1 MRPLNP
7 LWRLP
12 RLVAHRGG
20 GTAAPENTLA
30 GLRAAAEHGFRAVEF
45 DVMLSADGV
54 PVLIHDE
61 TLERTTSGTGLVC
74 ETSFDSLR
82 RLDAGSWRD
91 ARFAGEPIPGFDE
104 ALDACRALGLA
115 ANVEIKPAQG
125 HDSETG
131 REVARVALAR
141 GDSLDLVISSFSL
154 TALREAQ
161 KHAPDLPRGVLFR
174 DLPIDW
180 LGIVRR
186 ANAVS
191 VHCEWSALRGAALDA
206 ALAAG
211 VPVVVYTCNDADQ
224 ARRLLDAGV
233 AGVITDRLDLPAA
246 MAAAD
251 L

>member
-1 MRPLNP
+1 MRPLSQP
-7 LWRLP
+7 WRLP

-20 GTAAPENTLA
+20 GNAAPENTLA
-30 GLRAAAEHGFRAVEF
+30 GLRAAAAHGFRAVEF

-61 TLERTTSGTGLVC
+61 TLERTTNGAGRVSGTPF
-74 ETSFDSLR
+74 ERLR
-82 RLDAGSWRD
+82 RLDAGSWLD
-91 ARFAGEPIPGFDE
+91 ARFAGEPVPSFDE
-104 ALDACRALGLA
+104 ALAACRTLGLA
-115 ANVEIKPAQG
+115 ANVEIKPSQG

-141 GDSLDLVISSFSL
+141 GEGLDLVLSSFSL

-161 KHAPDLPRGVLFR
+161 KLAPGLPRGVLFR
-174 DLPIDW
+174 ELPVDW

-186 ANAVS
+186 ADAVS
-191 VHCEWSALRGAALDA
+191 VHCEWSALRDAAREA

-211 VPVVVYTCNDADQ
+211 VPVVVYTCNDAAQ
-224 ARRLLDAGV
+224 ARRLLQAGV
-233 AGVITDRLDLPAA
+233 ASVISDRLDLPAA
-246 MAAAD
+246 IH